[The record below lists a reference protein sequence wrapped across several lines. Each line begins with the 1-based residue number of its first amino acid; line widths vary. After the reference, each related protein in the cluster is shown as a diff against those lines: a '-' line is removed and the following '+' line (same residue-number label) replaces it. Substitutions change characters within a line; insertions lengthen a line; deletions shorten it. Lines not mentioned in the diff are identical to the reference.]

1 MQSYNV
7 VIQLGSQ
14 VKHSPAGYQLAPH
27 TRMRTEAS
35 AIAIR
40 NGVAKNLIISGGSN
54 IGVRYDDE
62 KILTPPNFSFTA
74 FADAD
79 FGRRSEARVIK
90 DFLVEEYGVESTRIF
105 AETLSSTTEENAE
118 FVKILL
124 KRRPAFTGDETLAIL
139 TLLYHME
146 KALPVFKKTGLAVEP
161 LFAEELLA
169 TKGEQSINE
178 ICAYYAT
185 PKGGKQ
191 YDVELM
197 RQLLAESKSLTEM
210 LS

>member
-1 MQSYNV
+1 MKQYDLA
-7 VIQLGSQ
+7 IQLGSQ

-35 AIAIR
+35 AIAIK
-40 NGVAKNLIISGGSN
+40 NGIAQNLIISGGSN
-54 IGVRYDDE
+54 FGVRYDDQE
-62 KILTPPNFSFTA
+62 IMKPANFSFAT
-74 FADAD
+74 FANAD
-79 FGRRSEARVIK
+79 FTRKSEAAVIK
-90 DFLVEEYGVESTRIF
+90 DFLVNEYGVESSRIF

-124 KRRPAFTGDETLAIL
+124 KRRPAFTGNETLAIL

-146 KALPVFKKTGLAVEP
+146 KALPVFRNAGLTVEP
-161 LFAEELLA
+161 LFAEDLLA
-169 TKGEQSINE
+169 TKGEHGIRA
-178 ICAYYAT
+178 ICTYYTT

-191 YDVELM
+191 YDVGLM
-197 RQLLAESKSLTEM
+197 HCLLTEGKSLAEM